1 MQQLGRIVRRYWLV
15 LLALV
20 VVGAIGGY
28 FGARLIPPTYT
39 ATATQLVK
47 GIPGT
52 DATANYQAAQYAISR
67 ARTYPVFIDS
77 QPVLEGV
84 RVDFGGR
91 IDVGDLQER
100 LSSSNPIDTPLVQ
113 VTATA
118 RTPEEARDMANSAA
132 RHLARYITQIET
144 VNGSSPVN
152 VEVAVQATRPSDPTA
167 PRPLLIAALVAFA
180 AGCLGLA
187 GVVVF
192 DRVLRPYLARRR
204 IAKAA
209 KQEARSNR
217 ASAESAEMTT
227 SGEESAA
234 EEADARIDNTDPGDD
249 DTREPDVDTES
260 LDSEVPPAQHL
271 NGAKVDGEATDS
283 SLDDADD
290 RQRAAAVRSTA

>member
-1 MQQLGRIVRRYWLV
+1 M
-15 LLALV
+15 V
-20 VVGAIGGY
+20 VVGAMGGY

-47 GIPGT
+47 GIPGK

-84 RVDFGGR
+84 RSDFGGR

-100 LSSSNPIDTPLVQ
+100 LSSNNPIDTPLVQ
-113 VTATA
+113 VSATA
-118 RTPEEARDMANSAA
+118 RTPEEARDMANSAS

-144 VNGSSPVN
+144 VNGSSPVS

-192 DRVLRPYLARRR
+192 DRLTRPYLARRR
-204 IAKAA
+204 AARAA
-209 KQEARSNR
+209 KREAQANVGTAAPDAALAS
-217 ASAESAEMTT
+217 ASAEPT
-227 SGEESAA
+227 ESL
-234 EEADARIDNTDPGDD
+234 EEATVADADERSPAVDATD
-249 DTREPDVDTES
+249 DTRGPLLDAES
-260 LDSEVPPAQHL
+260 LDSGEPADQHL
-271 NGAKVDGEATDS
+271 NGAEANGETLDAPLDG
-283 SLDDADD
+283 ADD
-290 RQRAAAVRSTA
+290 RHRAAAVRATA

>member
-1 MQQLGRIVRRYWLV
+1 M
-15 LLALV
+15 V
-20 VVGAIGGY
+20 VVGGLAGY

-52 DATANYQAAQYAISR
+52 DASANYQAAQYAISR

-84 RVDFGGR
+84 RTDFGGR
-91 IDVGDLQER
+91 IEVGELQER
-100 LSSSNPIDTPLVQ
+100 LGSSNPIDTPLVQ

-118 RTPEEARDMANSAA
+118 RTPEEARDLANSAA
-132 RHLARYITQIET
+132 RHLARYISQIET

-187 GVVVF
+187 GVVLF
-192 DRVLRPYLARRR
+192 DRLVRPLLKRRR
-204 IAKAA
+204 AA
-209 KQEARSNR
+209 MAG
-217 ASAESAEMTT
+217 T
-227 SGEESAA
+227 
-234 EEADARIDNTDPGDD
+234 PGG
-249 DTREPDVDTES
+249 RLSMSQSP
-260 LDSEVPPAQHL
+260 
-271 NGAKVDGEATDS
+271 
-283 SLDDADD
+283 
-290 RQRAAAVRSTA
+290 R